1 MFDWASL
8 RLTWEPRML
17 SILRIMVGLLYWQ
30 HGLNKLFNFP
40 PTANHA
46 AYNLFTL
53 APGLR
58 RDGGGLFHGQ
68 CTERVLPTR
77 QWWRVGSHLLLCIF
91 IFLRRRRRHLEPRSA
106 MGRQGVQRRR
116 SRDPG
121 LTALPTARPWR
132 VRLPKGVVTRR
143 HSGAPSPNRIIRMAP
158 WSLS

>member
-53 APGLR
+53 APGLAGILEIVGGVLLAFGLFTRPVAFILR

-68 CTERVLPTR
+68 RTERVLSTGNGGELA
-77 QWWRVGSHLLLCIF
+77 VIYCF
-91 IFLRRRRRHLEPRSA
+91 VFLYFFVA
-106 MGRQGVQRRR
+106 GG
-116 SRDPG
+116 G
-121 LTALPTARPWR
+121 
-132 VRLPKGVVTRR
+132 
-143 HSGAPSPNRIIRMAP
+143 I
-158 WSLS
+158 WSLDRLWIGRASGSVAAE